1 MNAITPATMMAVSAS
16 ISSVGQVIQ
25 ARGAA
30 ASAKINQQ
38 RYEQEKKAA
47 ELEGLQA
54 ELSRRKETEAILS
67 NNMAVKGASGVGESR
82 SFMAIQNDIQNIL
95 EQDLSSIRISTNKIQ
110 TNLDRAIFNEK
121 NEAYYSGI
129 GSIINAST
137 TIIDGWAYHDY
148 YLKEHEKPMKEK
160 LKKFFRYR
168 RNV

>member
-82 SFMAIQNDIQNIL
+82 SFMAIQNIL
-95 EQDLSSIRISTNKIQ
+95 EQDLSSIKISTNKIQ